1 MDKLF
6 ERLYE
11 DNVAGKIT
19 DDRYARMARNYEDEQ
34 QQLAEQIKDRKA
46 ELDKHTSAAMTT
58 DMFIACVRKYTRAR
72 KLTPRMLNELI
83 EKIEIYGGCNGNLKG
98 ITSLITGC
106 DAATVVKK
114 LKGICCGDKTTSC
127 PDQIATALELALK
140 KNLT

>member
-1 MDKLF
+1 MIIYRPQGVCSKEIRFSL
-6 ERLYE
+6 
-11 DNVAGKIT
+11 
-19 DDRYARMARNYEDEQ
+19 
-34 QQLAEQIKDRKA
+34 KDG
-46 ELDKHTSAAMTT
+46 
-58 DMFIACVRKYTRAR
+58 V
-72 KLTPRMLNELI
+72 I

-127 PDQIATALELALK
+127 PDQIAIALELALK